1 MARKKNPDDQKSVRV
16 LRLVQIFTTTS
27 PRRWRVEE
35 LAEELQ
41 VGKRTAYRDLK
52 DAEFFLPLSEENHHY
67 WVDSRQAALAR
78 LPLTETEL
86 RSLTL
91 TTQSSHDPALR
102 LVLRRIIDKLS
113 SAADQ
118 SVLAQLDSLKRH
130 LPAPT
135 EGHAPN
141 SWELLTKAATDGL
154 RLEMTYHSLNRTEP
168 VPRKVDPY
176 TLFPTRG
183 VWYFSA
189 FDHLSNTIRT
199 FRIGRIL
206 TLTETGERFIPAP
219 ERGATDYLSADSEP
233 VAVSLKVCPLT
244 ARLLHE
250 TPIHPSQ
257 QIAGDSVSL
266 KVGQPNLLIP
276 CLLSLPD
283 VEVLEPA
290 TLRQALADKAQ
301 AIAQRHQKS

>member
-52 DAEFFLPLSEENHHY
+52 DAEFFLPLSEENHQY
-67 WVDSRQAALAR
+67 WVDSRHTALAR

-91 TTQSSHDPALR
+91 TTESSHDPALR
-102 LVLRRIIDKLS
+102 LVLRRVIDKLS
-113 SAADQ
+113 TAADQ
-118 SVLAQLDSLKRH
+118 SVLAQINSLKRP
-130 LPAPT
+130 LPPAQ
-135 EGHAPN
+135 ENHN
-141 SWELLTKAATDGL
+141 YELLSKAATDGL
-154 RLEMTYHSLNRTEP
+154 RLEMTYHSLNSPEP
-168 VPRKVDPY
+168 TKRGVDPY

-189 FDHLSNTIRT
+189 FDHLSNTLRT

-206 TLTETGERFIPAP
+206 TLKETGERFVPSP
-219 ERGATDYLSADSEP
+219 ERGTTDYLATASEP
-233 VAVSLKVCPLT
+233 VSITLKVCPLT

-257 QIAGDSVSL
+257 QIAEDSVSL

-290 TLRQALADKAQ
+290 TLRQALAEKAQ
-301 AIAQRHQKS
+301 AIAQRHRQKS